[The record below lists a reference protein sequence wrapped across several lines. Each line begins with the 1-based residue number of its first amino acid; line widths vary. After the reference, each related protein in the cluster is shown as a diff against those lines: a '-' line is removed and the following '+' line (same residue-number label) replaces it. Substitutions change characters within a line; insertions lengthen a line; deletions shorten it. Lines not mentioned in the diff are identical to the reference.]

1 MDRSVRAAFER
12 KGMAIAENDLDT
24 LDLVERIPGAMAPTT
39 LGLVSTL
46 GKNLRVLPL
55 DGLTPS
61 VKAIANGSYL
71 WSKPLYVVIGKAP
84 GPAVKG
90 FVDFLRSPRA
100 REILLR
106 HEYLPVSE

>member
-1 MDRSVRAAFER
+1 
-12 KGMAIAENDLDT
+12 
-24 LDLVERIPGAMAPTT
+24 
-39 LGLVSTL
+39 
-46 GKNLRVLPL
+46 
-55 DGLTPS
+55 
-61 VKAIANGSYL
+61 
-71 WSKPLYVVIGKAP
+71 LYVVIGKAP